1 MQDDIISVQVEDA
14 SNTISESD
22 YGTHTLVVYEDLEK
36 LREFYS
42 YYVKKRV
49 EERNEVIHLAPF
61 YETEE
66 SVRKSLSEGNT
77 SIDIEKWE
85 RDKKSIIIVDSLK
98 KYFGGEPLDS
108 DYDSNKKLVDYA
120 KAIGKSGVSILADA
134 SAFSYKHR
142 LEELVNYELSLPSK
156 YDMDLK
162 RLCLYHKIDFNRLS
176 EEQKQKLLNHHPI
189 VIKI

>member
-1 MQDDIISVQVEDA
+1 MHAEDA

-49 EERNEVIHLAPF
+49 EERNEVIQLAPF
-61 YETEE
+61 YETED
-66 SVRKSLSEGNT
+66 SVRKSLSEGNI

-85 RDKKSIIIVDSLK
+85 KDEKSLIIVDSLK
-98 KYFGGEPLDS
+98 KYFDSDSLES

-120 KAIGKSGVSILADA
+120 KAIGKSGVSVLGDTGV
-134 SAFSYKHR
+134 FPYKHR
-142 LEELVNYELSLPSK
+142 IEELVNYELSLPSK
-156 YDMDLK
+156 YDIDLK
-162 RLCLYHKIDFNRLS
+162 RLCLFHKKDFNRLS
-176 EEQKQKLLNHHPI
+176 EEQKQKLLNHHP
-189 VIKI
+189 VAIKI